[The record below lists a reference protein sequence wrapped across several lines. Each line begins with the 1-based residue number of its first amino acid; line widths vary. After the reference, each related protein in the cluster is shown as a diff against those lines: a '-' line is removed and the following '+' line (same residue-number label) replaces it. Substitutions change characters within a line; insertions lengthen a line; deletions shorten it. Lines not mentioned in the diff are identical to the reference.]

1 MNKISGFTLIE
12 LLLVLVLVGVGSGLA
27 IVSVDKLAGRV
38 DERRWLDRTQQELRR
53 LRNRAVLG
61 GLPISAIVRFDEGT
75 ISTSSAPPLKLPDGY
90 RLYAPEE
97 RQSPGIS
104 GPAKQVGLL
113 FFPDGTMQEAHFGV
127 ITPSAMREEFYLER
141 VTGRIE
147 RRNVVSPQ

>member
-61 GLPISAIVRFDEGT
+61 GLPIRAIVRFDEGT
-75 ISTSSAPPLKLPDGY
+75 KSTSSAPP
-90 RLYAPEE
+90 
-97 RQSPGIS
+97 
-104 GPAKQVGLL
+104 
-113 FFPDGTMQEAHFGV
+113 
-127 ITPSAMREEFYLER
+127 
-141 VTGRIE
+141 
-147 RRNVVSPQ
+147 